1 MGASAGRVLLIPKGD
16 WNAETTY
23 TGLDWV
29 RHNGAAWVCKN
40 TCTNVEPT
48 EENSD
53 NWQIIARDGQSGSV
67 INVDATMSDT
77 SENPVQNKVI
87 KKYVDDHTPEVD
99 DMTGATA
106 DQNGT
111 HGLVPAPKIGDEK
124 KALLGNGTWGN
135 VDAILTY
142 KTKAE
147 YDSAVSNDEI
157 PDGAKVIKEYDE
169 GDSTAIIDVDTVMS
183 DSSENP
189 VQNKVIKKYVD
200 DKQVKHGDGLVVT
213 EDGTL
218 KVSLD
223 GTTLTM
229 DQVNNVIKLADTL
242 KDAINGAFPAANVVN
257 NLTTTEEGFA
267 LDARQANPNIDGT
280 LAKQISKLNDSMLL
294 FTIGVIRDE
303 SIEKAVTLF
312 HSQHKGYSMEM
323 SFFLDGMVTPND
335 IPDKTPEW
343 KYCSGKYIV
352 RNSYN
357 NVFDGHIFLFGFGTN
372 RIACKSVT
380 NGVFSSS
387 WDIK

>member
-1 MGASAGRVLLIPKGD
+1 MRASAGRVLLIPKGD

-67 INVDATMSDT
+67 TNVDAAMSDT

-87 KKYVDDHTPEVD
+87 KKYVDDNTPEVS

-111 HGLVPAPKIGDEK
+111 HGLVPAPQMGDEK
-124 KALLGNGTWGN
+124 KALLGNGTWGS
-135 VDAILTY
+135 V
-142 KTKAE
+142 
-147 YDSAVSNDEI
+147 
-157 PDGAKVIKEYDE
+157 
-169 GDSTAIIDVDTVMS
+169 IDVDTIMS
-183 DSSENP
+183 DQSTNP

-200 DKQVKHGDGLVVT
+200 DKQVKYGDGLTVT

-218 KVSLD
+218 KVSID

-242 KDAINGAFPAANVVN
+242 KNAINGALPAANVVN

-267 LDARQANPNIDGT
+267 LDARQANPNLDGT
-280 LAKQISKLNDSMLL
+280 LAKQISDLNGSLNL
-294 FTIGVIRDE
+294 CVKQFTIPINGSIAIPCLNCIIFHKGNNGGKFSIVTTVGYNSDTVRSRISYINGDE
-303 SIEKAVTLF
+303 SNGLKLSYSREDTQDSISGIFIIENTNPYNKA
-312 HSQHKGYSMEM
+312 
-323 SFFLDGMVTPND
+323 N
-335 IPDKTPEW
+335 
-343 KYCSGKYIV
+343 
-352 RNSYN
+352 
-357 NVFDGHIFLFGFGTN
+357 
-372 RIACKSVT
+372 IAVIGIK
-380 NGVFSSS
+380 NFSRM
-387 WDIK
+387 